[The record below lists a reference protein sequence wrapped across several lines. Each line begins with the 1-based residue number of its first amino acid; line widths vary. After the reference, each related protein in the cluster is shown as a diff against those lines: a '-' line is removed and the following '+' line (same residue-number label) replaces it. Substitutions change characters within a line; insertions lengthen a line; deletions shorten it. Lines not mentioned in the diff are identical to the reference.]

1 MHPSETTPLCR
12 RRALSAIVGL
22 IVFTSIAGF
31 GCDLGQ
37 SCSAVYAPS
46 GAFLTLHLPP
56 QADVTQP
63 ETLTVCREP
72 DCATATLPVALPPTM
87 VATFATSRPE
97 VTGTLTVVAGGV
109 RVVEISWILQ
119 KGDVNSADPRNDYM
133 VNATDATGATTGQL
147 SGEVTYAHSE
157 GCLGDDIWRAHLSD

>member
-1 MHPSETTPLCR
+1 MYLTETIPR
-12 RRALSAIVGL
+12 RRPRALSAIVGSIL
-22 IVFTSIAGF
+22 FTSIAGV

-37 SCSAVYAPS
+37 SCSADYAPS

-72 DCATATLPVALPPTM
+72 DCATATLPIALSPTM
-87 VATFATSRPE
+87 VANFTTSRPE
-97 VTGTLTVVAGGV
+97 VTGTLTVVAGNV

-119 KGDVNSADPRNDYM
+119 NGDVNSADPRNAYM
-133 VNATDATGATTGQL
+133 VNVTDAAGVTTGQL

-157 GCLGDDIWRAHLSD
+157 GCLGVDLWTAHLSD